1 MVKTLAI
8 QLLWNA
14 DGLYGGFIVMVAG
27 SVSNDLL
34 LLMHVNGLALPRSA
48 TRPLSF
54 VARLVRL
61 AIVVLWLR

>member
-14 DGLYGGFIVMVAG
+14 DGLYSGA
-27 SVSNDLL
+27 VSNDLL